1 MAGGESRRLG
11 LAIEALPL
19 TLGRAAQIV
28 GGMTREE
35 LAKRIADVSLLR
47 GEFTLRSGRKSNY
60 YLDKYR
66 FETQPDVLR
75 ELGKMFAERISPA
88 VNRIAGAELGA
99 VSLAAAASMA
109 SGKPFVIVRNQKKD
123 YGTSKLVEGML
134 EAGDTVMIVEDVLT
148 TGGQVL
154 EAVKS
159 LEQAGAKVDKIVAV
173 IDRMEGAR
181 ENIEKAGVKLE
192 ALFTVKELGIK

>member
-1 MAGGESRRLG
+1 
-11 LAIEALPL
+11 
-19 TLGRAAQIV
+19 
-28 GGMTREE
+28 MTRDQ

-66 FETQPDVLR
+66 FETQPDVLI
-75 ELGKMFAERISPA
+75 ELGKLFASKVGTH

-99 VSLAAAASMA
+99 VPLAAATAMA
-109 SGKPFVIVRNQKKD
+109 CGKPFVIVRNQKKD
-123 YGTSKLVEGML
+123 YGTSKLVEGIL
-134 EAGDTVMIVEDVLT
+134 EKGETVMIVEDVLT

-154 EAVKS
+154 EAAKT
-159 LEQAGAKVDKIVAV
+159 LQDAGAKIDRIVAV

-181 ENIEKAGVKLE
+181 ENIEKAGYVFE
-192 ALFTVKELGIK
+192 ALFTTKDLGVI

>member
-1 MAGGESRRLG
+1 
-11 LAIEALPL
+11 
-19 TLGRAAQIV
+19 
-28 GGMTREE
+28 MTQQQ

-66 FETQPDVLR
+66 FETQPDVLI
-75 ELGKMFAERISPA
+75 ELGKMFAARIGTDID
-88 VNRIAGAELGA
+88 RIAGAELGA
-99 VSLAAAASMA
+99 VSLAASASMA

-123 YGTSKLVEGML
+123 YGTSKLVEGVL
-134 EAGDTVMIVEDVLT
+134 NPGDRVLIVEDVLT

-154 EAVKS
+154 EAAKS
-159 LEQAGAKVDKIVAV
+159 LIDAGAVVDRIIAV

-181 ENIEKAGVKLE
+181 ENIEKAGYVFD
-192 ALFTVKELGIK
+192 ALFTTEDLGVK

>member
-1 MAGGESRRLG
+1 
-11 LAIEALPL
+11 
-19 TLGRAAQIV
+19 
-28 GGMTREE
+28 MTRSE

-75 ELGKMFAERISPA
+75 ELGKLFATHIGPGVS
-88 VNRIAGAELGA
+88 RIAGAELGA
-99 VSLAAAASMA
+99 VSLAAATSMA
-109 SGKPFVIVRNQKKD
+109 SGLPFVIVRNQKKD
-123 YGTSKLVEGML
+123 YGTSKLVEGIL
-134 EAGDTVMIVEDVLT
+134 EKGERVMIVEDVLT

-154 EAVKS
+154 EAAKS
-159 LEQAGAKVDKIVAV
+159 LQDAGATIDRIVAV

-181 ENIEKAGVKLE
+181 ENIEKAGYSFE
-192 ALFTVKELGIK
+192 ALFTTIDLGVK